1 MVPTAPA
8 PLHHASAFLVL
19 FGALCLAGCEEPRT
33 ASDAEVDPETVTR
46 APAVATEFVGSSRC
60 VTCHAQEAARWSGS
74 HHDRAMEPA
83 SEDSIE
89 GDFSGVELVAH
100 DSRWR
105 FEREGERFVVRHERD
120 GRPSERMEV
129 VATFGVTPLQQL
141 LVERPGGRRQ
151 ALPVAWGT
159 HPNSE
164 EPTRWFSLDPDA
176 PAPEGDPLHWDGL
189 AFRWNTQCAACHST
203 ALRKGFDDE
212 SGRYATSFAEED
224 VACEACHGPGHAHVA
239 WAEGGAASGD
249 PRLAVRFD
257 AWDAAAWQ
265 RPEGSAIARRSA
277 ARTHDTQMDVCAPCH
292 ARRSELVDGPEVGA
306 ALLDGYAP
314 RLLAPD
320 LYYDDGGIREE
331 VYVWGSF
338 VQSRMFAAGVR
349 CNDCHDPHSA
359 KLRRE
364 GDALCTTCHAPERY
378 AVDVHFG
385 HGGGPARQAA
395 CVDCHMPETTYMRVD
410 PRRDHAF
417 AIPRP
422 ERSRALGSV
431 DACTSCHPGRS
442 AEDSAASIAAWRGN
456 TAPAPHWSDA
466 LMRAGSARRDPE
478 RWLDVAASP
487 LATPWVR
494 ASAWARFAQ
503 ESPGEPTSALL
514 DAIGP
519 PAARTP
525 VERLGLVHLL
535 RRRPVHDQVHRLLP
549 LLEDERRAVRVAAAE
564 ALSALPPD
572 ALRPHERSILARG
585 LREYRAVQEA
595 NAERPEAQVNL
606 GTLAARFG
614 DAAGARAGFEKAIA
628 RAPYFVPAHV
638 NLADLARAEGNEA
651 EALGHLRRALELD
664 PMNAWARYALG
675 LALHRSG
682 DAEGALAALARAV
695 ADAPASPRLVVGHA
709 LALAGAGRTGEA
721 DGVLERAIE
730 RGVDDPT
737 LHHVRVGLLRDAGAL
752 SAARA
757 AARDFLRRFPEDP
770 RAQALGRELGAGD

>member
-1 MVPTAPA
+1 
-8 PLHHASAFLVL
+8 
-19 FGALCLAGCEEPRT
+19 
-33 ASDAEVDPETVTR
+33 
-46 APAVATEFVGSSRC
+46 
-60 VTCHAQEAARWSGS
+60 
-74 HHDRAMEPA
+74 
-83 SEDSIE
+83 
-89 GDFSGVELVAH
+89 
-100 DSRWR
+100 
-105 FEREGERFVVRHERD
+105 
-120 GRPSERMEV
+120 
-129 VATFGVTPLQQL
+129 
-141 LVERPGGRRQ
+141 
-151 ALPVAWGT
+151 
-159 HPNSE
+159 
-164 EPTRWFSLDPDA
+164 
-176 PAPEGDPLHWDGL
+176 
-189 AFRWNTQCAACHST
+189 
-203 ALRKGFDDE
+203 
-212 SGRYATSFAEED
+212 
-224 VACEACHGPGHAHVA
+224 
-239 WAEGGAASGD
+239 
-249 PRLAVRFD
+249 
-257 AWDAAAWQ
+257 
-265 RPEGSAIARRSA
+265 
-277 ARTHDTQMDVCAPCH
+277 
-292 ARRSELVDGPEVGA
+292 
-306 ALLDGYAP
+306 
-314 RLLAPD
+314 
-320 LYYDDGGIREE
+320 
-331 VYVWGSF
+331 
-338 VQSRMFAAGVR
+338 
-349 CNDCHDPHSA
+349 
-359 KLRRE
+359 
-364 GDALCTTCHAPERY
+364 
-378 AVDVHFG
+378 
-385 HGGGPARQAA
+385 
-395 CVDCHMPETTYMRVD
+395 
-410 PRRDHAF
+410 
-417 AIPRP
+417 
-422 ERSRALGSV
+422 
-431 DACTSCHPGRS
+431 
-442 AEDSAASIAAWRGN
+442 
-456 TAPAPHWSDA
+456 
-466 LMRAGSARRDPE
+466 MRAGSARRDPE

-614 DAAGARAGFEKAIA
+614 DAAGASAGFEKAIA